1 MSHIT
6 YIQTH
11 HMKHNIITVKNI
23 LVWFHK
29 NQNNVNKDSYQE
41 NINNVYKSM
50 QRIRKGQK
58 IID

>member
-1 MSHIT
+1 
-6 YIQTH
+6 
-11 HMKHNIITVKNI
+11 MKHNIITVKNI